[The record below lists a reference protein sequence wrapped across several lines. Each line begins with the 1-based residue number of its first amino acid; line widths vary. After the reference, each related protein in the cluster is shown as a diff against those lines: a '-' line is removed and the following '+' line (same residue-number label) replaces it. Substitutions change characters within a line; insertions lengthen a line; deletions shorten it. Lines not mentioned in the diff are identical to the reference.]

1 MYCKSTLRSAILS
14 VLVAISASVFFSC
27 GTDPFVPEEDHPI
40 TGSWYMECTSSN
52 LNNVWSPD
60 NDVAFAVGDWGM
72 IFRYKDGEWNPMSN
86 DVIAAFNSV
95 WGSSETDVFVVGEDW
110 SGDGPSHQGI
120 FHFDGNTWTAMELWA
135 GSRYFTS
142 IWGRSGSDVYAVD
155 LAGGLAA
162 EGTVLMHY
170 DGDGWTEIDTGE
182 KWRLHDI
189 WTADGADV
197 YAAGET
203 AVIYPDTFPRGI
215 IVRFD
220 GETWHREEFI
230 HVERFRGIW
239 GSAPD
244 DIYAVGEV
252 NCRDDE
258 DPRVNP
264 QWRGTILHFD
274 GDGWSVLT
282 ELQCVYPPFTGVHG
296 TSADNI
302 CVSGMGG
309 TVLKYD
315 GDMWRV
321 VTTGTANDLNSI
333 SCGFDGQFIS
343 VGQDGI
349 ILVSESGT
357 QQVEAEGSLCGL
369 SDVWGTSMTDL
380 YGVHKDKILSFDGI
394 EWSRMSTPEL
404 TGDDFISIW
413 GSSGSDI
420 FASSYWSR
428 RVYHYNGIGWGM
440 MDYPGTTRIA
450 DFWGSSES
458 DVYGVGPGWIMHFD
472 GSVWEEELEVDYYAN
487 GIWGSS
493 ADNIFAVGGSQSTG
507 SIILHYDGSGWEEML
522 SPVDYAL
529 SDVWGISGSDVYA
542 VGGDQNNGTVIHY
555 DGSGWT
561 EVYSSSGLATGYLN
575 SVWGSSG
582 TDIYV
587 AGTYGMLLHYD
598 GAEWH
603 EISVPFDILKCVWG
617 DSENE
622 IIVGGT
628 NSILRYSEQ

>member
-1 MYCKSTLRSAILS
+1 MFCKSTLLSAVLS
-14 VLVAISASVFFSC
+14 VLVVIIVSSFFFC
-27 GTDPFVPEEDHPI
+27 CTEPFEPKEDSPI
-40 TGSWYMECTSSN
+40 AGSWYMECTSSN
-52 LNNVWSPD
+52 LNDVWTSD
-60 NDVAFAVGDWGM
+60 NGVAFAVGDWGM
-72 IFRYKDGEWNPMSN
+72 IFKYMDGEWNPMSN
-86 DVIAAFNSV
+86 EVITAINGV
-95 WGSSETDVFVVGEDW
+95 WGSSETDVFAVGDHW
-110 SGDGPSHQGI
+110 AGDGPGHEGI
-120 FHFDGNTWTAMELWA
+120 FHFDGMNWTAMLLPA
-135 GSRYFTS
+135 LSPYFTS
-142 IWGRSGSDVYAVD
+142 IWGRSGTDVYA
-155 LAGGLAA
+155 LGRA
-162 EGTVLMHY
+162 ENRASLMHY
-170 DGDGWTEIDTGE
+170 DGDSWTEHDSGE
-182 KWRLHDI
+182 PWFLHDV

-197 YAAGET
+197 YAVGET
-203 AVIYPDTFPRGI
+203 PVSYPDTFPKGI

-230 HVERFRGIW
+230 YVERFRGIW

-252 NCRDDE
+252 NCSDDE

-274 GDGWSVLT
+274 GSGWAVLT
-282 ELQCVYPPFTGVHG
+282 ELNCGYPPFTGVHG

-302 CVSGMGG
+302 SVSGEYG
-309 TVLKYD
+309 TVLKYE

-333 SCGFDGQFIS
+333 SCGLDGQFIS
-343 VGQDGI
+343 VGQDGT

-357 QQVEAEGSLCGL
+357 QQVEAEGTLCGL
-369 SDVWGTSMTDL
+369 HDVWGTSMNEL
-380 YGVHKDKILSFDGI
+380 YGVCDDKILNFDGV

-404 TGDDFISIW
+404 TADDFISIW
-413 GSSGSDI
+413 GSSSSDI
-420 FASSYWSR
+420 FASTYWSE

-450 DFWGSSES
+450 DFWGSSGS
-458 DVYGVGPGWIMHFD
+458 DVYGVGPGWIMHYD
-472 GSVWEEELEVDYYAN
+472 GSIWEEELEVDYYAN

-493 ADNIFAVGGSQSTG
+493 ADNIFAVGGYQNTG
-507 SIILHYDGSGWEEML
+507 SIILHYDGSGWEEMF

-529 SDVWGISGSDVYA
+529 YDVWGISGSDVYA

-575 SVWGSSG
+575 SVWGRSG

-587 AGTYGMLLHYD
+587 VGTYGMLLHYD
-598 GAEWH
+598 GAEWY
-603 EISVPFDILKCVWG
+603 EISIPYDILKCILG
-617 DSENE
+617 DSEND

-628 NSILRYSEQ
+628 NSILRYSEE